1 MYISIKFLMAIGLCI
16 ANGVFGWN
24 LGSAIVSKNWNK
36 ATFCLL
42 SMICIYNMIGV
53 L

>member
-1 MYISIKFLMAIGLCI
+1 MYISVKFIMIICLGI
-16 ANGVFGWN
+16 ANGAFGWN

-42 SMICIYNMIGV
+42 SMICIYNMIGA